1 MNLTR
6 LHEIDDAPA
15 IIIGGRTLSYADV
28 RRASG
33 VLAAR
38 LDGVSR
44 VAVWAEPAPETAVA
58 LAGLVEAGV
67 EVVPLNPKLG
77 SAELGHILTDAR
89 PEAVIGADAGG
100 LPRLDV
106 DLDADLEAGRD
117 SHADLV
123 RRSRDPEDVA
133 LVIYTSGTTGRPKGV
148 LIPRRAIAT
157 NLDALADAWAWTAAD
172 RVAHALP
179 LFHVHGLILGLI
191 GPLRLGGHL
200 HHFGRFTPEAAASAL
215 SAGASM
221 LFAVPTIYHRLA
233 DAAETD
239 PAVAAALQRARLL
252 VSGSAPLPAR
262 TFTRIERATGRRI
275 VERYGLT
282 ETIMN
287 TAVRADGERRPG
299 EVGRPLP
306 GVDLRVVTDDGSD
319 APLDGT
325 TIGEVV
331 VRGPNL
337 FRGYLN
343 RPEATAE
350 VMRDGWFW
358 TGDLATRAP
367 DGYVR
372 IIGRKS
378 TDLIKT
384 GGYKVGTGEIEA
396 ALLDHPAIRDVA
408 VTGEPDEDLGERIVA
423 WIVVEPG
430 ATPPSEQEVAD
441 HVAALLAPHKRPR
454 SVRVLDD
461 LPRNA
466 MGKVVKPRLTASS

>member
-1 MNLTR
+1 
-6 LHEIDDAPA
+6 
-15 IIIGGRTLSYADV
+15 
-28 RRASG
+28 
-33 VLAAR
+33 
-38 LDGVSR
+38 
-44 VAVWAEPAPETAVA
+44 
-58 LAGLVEAGV
+58 
-67 EVVPLNPKLG
+67 
-77 SAELGHILTDAR
+77 
-89 PEAVIGADAGG
+89 
-100 LPRLDV
+100 
-106 DLDADLEAGRD
+106 
-117 SHADLV
+117 
-123 RRSRDPEDVA
+123 
-133 LVIYTSGTTGRPKGV
+133 
-148 LIPRRAIAT
+148 
-157 NLDALADAWAWTAAD
+157 
-172 RVAHALP
+172 
-179 LFHVHGLILGLI
+179 
-191 GPLRLGGHL
+191 
-200 HHFGRFTPEAAASAL
+200 
-215 SAGASM
+215 
-221 LFAVPTIYHRLA
+221 
-233 DAAETD
+233 
-239 PAVAAALQRARLL
+239 
-252 VSGSAPLPAR
+252 
-262 TFTRIERATGRRI
+262 
-275 VERYGLT
+275 
-282 ETIMN
+282 
-287 TAVRADGERRPG
+287 VRADGERRPG